1 MSDRRVDVTFM
12 IYGSYGVTGS
22 LIVREALRRGHRP
35 LLAGRDVGKLAAQA
49 DPLGLRW
56 VAVDLGD
63 RAGLER
69 ALRQVSAVLLV
80 AGPFATTGRA
90 MVEACIAT
98 GTSYVDT
105 NGELDFFVVA
115 RTMSAAARD
124 ARATLVS
131 GAGFGVTA
139 ADCLALHVAQRL
151 PDARSI
157 EVAVAPSNAH
167 RSVAVSL
174 STLAVLSGGGAVVR
188 DGRVVRERI
197 AEHTRRVEVDGAPT
211 RRTSSSGSRASTS
224 ARCRSTP
231 RAACGSRTSTTTSTS
246 RRRRR
251 RSGRTSSPATTRS
264 SPGSRRCGR
273 SASSRPPS
281 TPAGRARTRH
291 FYSGPN
297 PTFLLWF
304 DITGRR
310 RASGSAPRARWRAS
324 LAVPGAVRTGLVPS
338 SVQSLYSD
346 GTPLQHWPN
355 HDNHIHVRVREGA
368 EGAIVFEPFEAP
380 SAPATVGR
388 QAPVR
393 ASASA
398 PRSRRTRAQI
408 ALSPPSGSGVRSG
421 ARSLRPTAETGGVRS
436 PVKARSSR

>member
-35 LLAGRDVGKLAAQA
+35 LLAGRDAGRLAAQA

-90 MVEACIAT
+90 MIEACIAT

-115 RTMSAAARD
+115 QSMSAAARD

-139 ADCLALHVAQRL
+139 ADCLALHVARRL

-174 STLAVLSGGGAVVR
+174 STLAVLSGGGAAVR

-197 AEHTRRVEVDGAPT
+197 AEHTRRVEVDGAW
-211 RRTSSSGSRASTS
+211 TS
-224 ARCRSTP
+224 
-231 RAACGSRTSTTTSTS
+231 
-246 RRRRR
+246 
-251 RSGRTSSPATTRS
+251 
-264 SPGSRRCGR
+264 
-273 SASSRPPS
+273 
-281 TPAGRARTRH
+281 
-291 FYSGPN
+291 F
-297 PTFLLWF
+297 
-304 DITGRR
+304 
-310 RASGSAPRARWRAS
+310 
-324 LAVPGAVRTGLVPS
+324 
-338 SVQSLYSD
+338 
-346 GTPLQHWPN
+346 
-355 HDNHIHVRVREGA
+355 
-368 EGAIVFEPFEAP
+368 
-380 SAPATVGR
+380 
-388 QAPVR
+388 
-393 ASASA
+393 ASA
-398 PRSRRTRAQI
+398 PLAEAFTTFHTTGIRDVI
-408 ALSPPSGSGVRSG
+408 ALAPMARGVAALARIASPALARALRDERLRRLLERRARAAEATPTPAHSG
-421 ARSLRPTAETGGVRS
+421 ARSWVWARARSDSGATATSMLTAGEGFAFAAAAAVRAVEKVAGSTRYGAFTPASAFGADHVLEIEGVRRRDL
-436 PVKARSSR
+436 P